1 MRCGKLREVRL
12 STKGVQ
18 SGDMQTMTS
27 RERVLRAIR
36 HQEPDRVPLDIGGG
50 SSTGIV
56 VEGDERLKRRLGVTE
71 ESAILSRLF
80 RVARTAEPVLRRLG
94 SDCRPL
100 TARPPIRWTPPIP
113 SEPGT
118 SVDEWGITW
127 RQVEYGN
134 GCFYWEL
141 AKSPL
146 AEATEEDLVRYP
158 WPDPCDPGRT
168 DGLAD
173 EAKWLF
179 RETEYAIVA
188 DGGFKSFWELGYM
201 LRGLEQMLMDVALEP
216 DFVAALLDRL
226 LEINLAA
233 TGRFLDAVGPYI
245 QVFRTGDDLASQ
257 EGPLMSPAAFRS
269 LIKPRYKRYL
279 DFVRSRT
286 DAKIFFH
293 SCGNVVEFIDDLA
306 DCGVDIL
313 NPVQV
318 SAMGDT
324 AALKAR
330 FGGKIVFWGGVD
342 TQRVLPYGIPA
353 DVESEVRRRIRD
365 LAPGGGYVLA
375 AVHNIQP
382 DVPTENILAMADA
395 THHFGQYPIVV

>member
-1 MRCGKLREVRL
+1 
-12 STKGVQ
+12 
-18 SGDMQTMTS
+18 MTS
-27 RERVLRAIR
+27 RERVQRALC

-56 VEGDERLKRRLGVTE
+56 VEGDEGLKRHLGVIAE
-71 ESAILSRLF
+71 PSILSRLF

-100 TARPPIRWTPPIP
+100 TARPPARWTPPRL
-113 SEPGT
+113 SEAGL
-118 SVDEWGITW
+118 SLDEWGITW
-127 RQVEYGN
+127 RQVAYGSD
-134 GCFYWEL
+134 CFYWEQ
-141 AKSPL
+141 ASSPL
-146 AEATEEDLVRYP
+146 AEATRDDLERYP

-168 DGLAD
+168 EGLAE
-173 EAKWLF
+173 EAERLF
-179 RETEYAIVA
+179 RDTEFAIVA

-201 LRGLEQMLMDVALEP
+201 LRGLERMLMDVVLEP

-233 TGRFLDAVGPYI
+233 TRRFLDAVGPYI

-257 EGPLMSPAAFRS
+257 EGPLMSPAAFRA
-269 LIKPRYKRYL
+269 LIKPRYKRYF

-293 SCGNVVEFIDDLA
+293 SCGNVVEFIDDLVE
-306 DCGVDIL
+306 CGVDIL

-330 FGGKIVFWGGVD
+330 FGRKVVFWGGVD
-342 TQRVLPYGIPA
+342 TQRVLPYGTPA
-353 DVESEVRRRIRD
+353 DVEAEVRRRIRD

-382 DVPTENILAMADA
+382 DVPPENILAMADA
-395 THHFGQYPIVV
+395 TRRFGGYPLSA